1 MKHMSLLIPF
11 TQEGIRCTMISRP
24 LIGGTVGKETW
35 LSMLPF
41 VPLVSESMLSINDLL
56 DYCSRCKCLSG
67 SGKRLPWTL
76 LWVCQELSRAM
87 IPVG

>member
-1 MKHMSLLIPF
+1 MK
-11 TQEGIRCTMISRP
+11 RD
-24 LIGGTVGKETW
+24 V

-41 VPLVSESMLSINDLL
+41 VTLISESKSSINDLL

-76 LWVCQELSRAM
+76 LWDCQELSRAM
-87 IPVG
+87 IPFG